1 MLIANIKA
9 VDREAVKH
17 SMPNDHAGPDVSG
30 AVNDGDFVA
39 SLARGLEVIRAFSRE
54 APEMTLSEVAA
65 RTSLSRAS
73 ARRFL
78 ITLER
83 LGYVCGDGKRFRL
96 APRILD
102 LGFAYLSSVDIW
114 NAAMPH
120 MEAVSAATGESCSA
134 CVIEGCEIVY
144 VARVPTR
151 RVMSV
156 SLNLGARLP
165 ALATSLGR
173 VLLAF
178 LPPEKARERVFSC
191 PHGAYTAHT
200 VTDRTA
206 LWDIVQ
212 AVRAQGWALVDQE
225 LEEGLRSIAVP
236 LRGKSGKVV
245 AAMNVGGHASRIS
258 VERLRE
264 ETLPLLRGA
273 AATIAQSLI
282 G

>member
-1 MLIANIKA
+1 MRAP
-9 VDREAVKH
+9 RE
-17 SMPNDHAGPDVSG
+17 N
-30 AVNDGDFVA
+30 GDFVA

-54 APEMTLSEVAA
+54 APEMTLSQVAA
-65 RTSLSRAS
+65 RTGLTRAA

-83 LGYVCGDGKRFRL
+83 LGYVCADGKRFRL

-114 NAAMPH
+114 NAAMPQ

-173 VLLAF
+173 VLLAH
-178 LPPEKARERVFSC
+178 LPAEKARERVFSC
-191 PHGAYTAHT
+191 AHRAYTAHT
-200 VTDRTA
+200 VTDREV
-206 LWDIVQ
+206 LWEMLQ
-212 AVRAQGWALVDQE
+212 TVRAQGWALVDQE

-245 AAMNVGGHASRIS
+245 AAMNVGGHTSRVS
-258 VERLRE
+258 VQCLRE
-264 ETLPLLRGA
+264 ETLPILARA
-273 AATIAQSLI
+273 AEAIASSLI